1 MFSPRFMALTI
12 DDLLLCLSFPLPH
25 ALVLPHRALG
35 RARRGE
41 SSGQSVPDV
50 LSRPCSS
57 QKQSGCP
64 KRTEKVLKTLL
75 PLCISGCRDGNKTPF
90 SAANRAVLRSPSFI
104 RVLKKHWSLFQSRS
118 PWTHS
123 FTYKAIRLSDASSAT
138 RHTPVG
144 LIHPGLRSL

>member
-1 MFSPRFMALTI
+1 MFSPRFTALTI
-12 DDLLLCLSFPLPH
+12 DDLLLCLSFPPPH

-57 QKQSGCP
+57 QKQSGCVLLSQ
-64 KRTEKVLKTLL
+64 RTEKVLKTLL

-90 SAANRAVLRSPSFI
+90 SAANRAVLHSPSFI
-104 RVLKKHWSLFQSRS
+104 RVSKKHWSLFQSRS

-123 FTYKAIRLSDASSAT
+123 ITYKAIRLSDASSST
-138 RHTPVG
+138 RRTHLLG
-144 LIHPGLRSL
+144 